1 MFFSLSTEIRFNPMT
16 AQLESTEFY
25 AKDLIDALAK
35 EGVTAVVF
43 QSGGNTATIT
53 TLISQSDHEA
63 FLIGPGSYNWDRPGQ
78 SIFTTDELSY
88 GEDQYDAEGE
98 LKDED
103 PESFYIVPETAI
115 ADVAKEIAEAYRKRN
130 NI

>member
-1 MFFSLSTEIRFNPMT
+1 MT
-16 AQLESTEFY
+16 TTLESTEFY

-35 EGVTAVVF
+35 EGITAVVF

-63 FLIGPGSYNWDRPGQ
+63 FLIGPGSYDWNVP
-78 SIFTTDELSY
+78 SKSVFTTDELSY

-98 LKDED
+98 LKDVD
-103 PESFYIVPETAI
+103 PESFYIVPETPI
-115 ADVAKEIAEAYRKRN
+115 AEVAKIIAEAYRKRN